1 MTVKRICRYKSL
13 TGNPVKSGN
22 DPVAV
27 IGDQSCKMPLLNEIQ
42 REGAASRMIR
52 ESEDLP
58 EMQNKNVILRGQRSG
73 KNFVDKKRD
82 IPGAIYFGPGIFF
95 CL

>member
-1 MTVKRICRYKSL
+1 
-13 TGNPVKSGN
+13 
-22 DPVAV
+22 
-27 IGDQSCKMPLLNEIQ
+27 
-42 REGAASRMIR
+42 MIR